1 LRQGPERSDAGAEAA
16 RSRAR
21 AAAFTIVGAMCVWF
35 ALTWA
40 GGAMGWPVALAFAF
54 DLACLAALGWA
65 LYGLAGA
72 WLVLRRDEREKGR

>member
-1 LRQGPERSDAGAEAA
+1 
-16 RSRAR
+16 
-21 AAAFTIVGAMCVWF
+21 MCAWF

-72 WLVLRRDEREKGR
+72 WLALRRDEREKGR